1 MEILLAEDMG
11 FCFGVKRAIKIA
23 RDKRKETENNI
34 YTLGSIIHNPQV
46 VEKLKEE
53 GIVPVGNLDEVT
65 NGYVVISSHGVSPL
79 VQDEIKNR
87 GLKSIDATCPLVKR
101 VQEKAMELVME
112 GYEVFVIGEKEHLEV
127 QGIVGYTG
135 GKIKVINPEENIEFK
150 EKDRVGLVAQTT
162 QTMKSLEDA
171 ILKILPK
178 VRELKVFNTICEV
191 TNKRQKEIK
200 KLAKMADIMIVI
212 GGRKSANTKRL
223 AAIAKDEGCETYHIE
238 EVKDINEDW
247 FLGKNKVGITAGAST
262 PDWIIKEVIDRL
274 NLIAKKKE
282 GILHER

>member
-53 GIVPVGNLDEVT
+53 GIVPVGNLDEIA

-79 VQDEIKNR
+79 VQDDIKER

-112 GYEVFVIGEKEHLEV
+112 GYKVFVVGEKEHPEV

-135 GKIKVINPEENIEFK
+135 GKIEVINPEENIEFK
-150 EKDRVGLVAQTT
+150 EKDRVGIVAQTT
-162 QTMKSLEDA
+162 QTMKSLEDV

-178 VRELKVFNTICEV
+178 VKELKVFNTICEV
-191 TNKRQKEIK
+191 TNRRQKEIK
-200 KLAKMADIMIVI
+200 KLAKMSDIIIVI
-212 GGRKSANTKRL
+212 GGRKSANTRRL
-223 AAIAKDEGCETYHIE
+223 AAIAKDEGCETYHVE
-238 EVKDINEDW
+238 EAKDINEDW

-262 PDWIIKEVIDRL
+262 PEWIIKEVINRL
-274 NLIAKKKE
+274 NLIAGKKE
-282 GILHER
+282 GVLHER

>member
-171 ILKILPK
+171 ILKMLPK
-178 VRELKVFNTICEV
+178 VKELKVFNTICEV
-191 TNKRQKEIK
+191 TNRRQKEIE
-200 KLAKMADIMIVI
+200 KLAKMADIIIVI
-212 GGRKSANTKRL
+212 GGRKSANTRRL
-223 AAIAKDEGCETYHIE
+223 AALAKDGGCETHHVE

>member
-53 GIVPVGNLDEVT
+53 GIVPVGNLDEIT

-79 VQDEIKNR
+79 VQDDIKKR

-101 VQEKAMELVME
+101 VQEKALELVME

-178 VRELKVFNTICEV
+178 VKELKVFNTICEV

-200 KLAKMADIMIVI
+200 KLAKMADIIIVI

-223 AAIAKDEGCETYHIE
+223 AALAKDEGCETYHVE

>member
-178 VRELKVFNTICEV
+178 VKELKVFNTICEV

-223 AAIAKDEGCETYHIE
+223 AAIAKDEGCETYHVE

-247 FLGKNKVGITAGAST
+247 FLGKNKVSITAGAST

>member
-171 ILKILPK
+171 ILKMLPK
-178 VRELKVFNTICEV
+178 VKELKVFNTICEV
-191 TNKRQKEIK
+191 TNRRQKEIE
-200 KLAKMADIMIVI
+200 KLAKMADIIIVI

>member
-171 ILKILPK
+171 ILKMLPK
-178 VRELKVFNTICEV
+178 VKELKVFNTICEV
-191 TNKRQKEIK
+191 TNRRQKEIE
-200 KLAKMADIMIVI
+200 KLAKMADIIIVI
-212 GGRKSANTKRL
+212 GGRKSANTRRL

-247 FLGKNKVGITAGAST
+247 FLGKNKVSITAGAST